1 MVKGITLLLLLCSL
15 KLHAFQ
21 FKTAEEGA
29 LLDFDISAQELTHIH
44 LENDRITGIKSAI
57 DGLIVDRDE
66 EQGHLFIR
74 VNGTLEP
81 IQAFILAE
89 SGKTISVRLT
99 PQDIS
104 LETIKIKP
112 YEEEIQKVFENIN
125 YQDIILS
132 LLQRLYHQTDLEKEA
147 FNTIEPLSILGMSLE
162 PIDYLQEGE
171 WEALHYL
178 FENKGNQ
185 TLELLES
192 DFKVDNVEAIAIENK
207 SLQPGDI
214 TSVYLVKRL

>member
-15 KLHAFQ
+15 KLHALQ
-21 FKTAEEGA
+21 FKIAEEGV
-29 LLDFDISAQELTHIH
+29 LLDFDISAFELTHVH
-44 LENDRITGIKSAI
+44 LENDRITGIKSAV

-99 PQDIS
+99 PQEIP

-112 YEEEIQKVFENIN
+112 YEEEIQEYFETSDD
-125 YQDIILS
+125 QEVILS
-132 LLQRLYHQTDLEKEA
+132 LIQKLYHQTDLEKEVP
-147 FNTIEPLSILGMSLE
+147 NTIEPLSVLEMSLE
-162 PIDYLQEGE
+162 PIAYLQEGE
-171 WEALHYL
+171 WEAIHYQL
-178 FENKGNQ
+178 ENSSRQ
-185 TLELLES
+185 PLELLES
-192 DFKVDNVEAIAIENK
+192 DFKAANIEAIAIENK
-207 SLQPGDI
+207 SLQPGSI